1 MYESPGRTLKLKAE
15 SYTTKQIDMTHFT
28 YSEIHQ
34 QPEMWRK
41 ELQVLLSAKAEISAF
56 MRKYLT
62 PDTDVVLTGAGTS
75 AFIGDAI
82 CPVMRGMWRNVR
94 SVPTTDLITHSEYLL
109 DKERP
114 LLLISFARSGNS
126 PESVGAV
133 NLANKLCKNVAHIYI
148 TCNKNGKLAQQ
159 AIESADRA
167 LKSERSDLLVENVS
181 ERSQTFSTIKKVE
194 SNILLLLLPEETDD
208 KSLAMTSSFS
218 TMLLTCLMLGHID
231 TLEQDAEMIEK
242 AVKNA
247 ECVIADYE
255 DKLQE
260 IGSRK
265 FERGVFLGSGALKGI
280 AEECHLKLQEL
291 TDGAVVCKFD
301 SFLGFRHGPKAVV
314 NDKSIVVYLMT
325 NEEDVMRYERD
336 LIRQVDG
343 NNNPVAQVIVISG
356 RDLEMPEVK
365 ADLVVKM
372 PYSKAETDFYGIV
385 SYVLVGQLLGYYASL
400 AHSLNPDAP
409 SVSGNIHRVVEGVT
423 IYE

>member
-1 MYESPGRTLKLKAE
+1 MAVKDE
-15 SYTTKQIDMTHFT
+15 
-28 YSEIHQ
+28 
-34 QPEMWRK
+34 
-41 ELQVLLSAKAEISAF
+41 VSAF
-56 MRKYLT
+56 MHKYLT
-62 PDTDVVLTGAGTS
+62 HDTDIVLTGAGTS

-82 CPVMRGMWRNVR
+82 EPVMRGMWRNVR
-94 SVPTTDLITHSEYLL
+94 AVPTTDLITHAEYLL
-109 DKERP
+109 DAERP

-133 NLANKLCKNVAHIYI
+133 NIANKLCKNVAHIYI
-148 TCNKNGKLAQQ
+148 TCNKNGKLALQ
-159 AIESADRA
+159 AQDKE
-167 LKSERSDLLVENVS
+167 
-181 ERSQTFSTIKKVE
+181 
-194 SNILLLLLPEETDD
+194 NILLLLLPEETDD

-231 TLEQDAEMIEK
+231 TLEKDVEKIEK

-247 ECVIADYE
+247 EVVIEQYE
-255 DKLQE
+255 PELKA
-260 IGSRK
+260 IGERP

-325 NEEDVMRYERD
+325 DEEKIMRYERD
-336 LIRQVDG
+336 LVRQVDS
-343 NNNPVAQVIVISG
+343 NNKPVAQVIVISG
-356 RDLEMPEVK
+356 RDPEMEEVH

-372 PYSKAETDFYGIV
+372 PYCKAETDFYGIIP
-385 SYVLVGQLLGYYASL
+385 YVLVGQLLGFYASK
-400 AHSLNPDAP
+400 AHGLNPDAP

>member
-1 MYESPGRTLKLKAE
+1 M
-15 SYTTKQIDMTHFT
+15 H
-28 YSEIHQ
+28 
-34 QPEMWRK
+34 
-41 ELQVLLSAKAEISAF
+41 
-56 MRKYLT
+56 KYLT

-75 AFIGDAI
+75 AFIGDALL
-82 CPVMRGMWRNVR
+82 PVMRGLWRNVR
-94 SVPTTDLITHSEYLL
+94 SVPTTDLITHAEYLL

-114 LLLISFARSGNS
+114 LLMISFARSGNS

-133 NLANKLCKNVAHIYI
+133 NLANKICKNVAHVYI

-159 AIESADRA
+159 AVESQ
-167 LKSERSDLLVENVS
+167 KSKE
-181 ERSQTFSTIKKVE
+181 E
-194 SNILLLLLPEETDD
+194 SNILLLQLPEETDD

-231 TLEQDAEMIEK
+231 TLEDDAEMIEK

-247 ECVIADYE
+247 EAVIERYE
-255 DKLQE
+255 EPLKAIAE
-260 IGSRK
+260 RP

-325 NEEDVMRYERD
+325 DDEKVQRYERD
-336 LIRQVDG
+336 LVRQVDG
-343 NNNPVAQVIVISG
+343 NNKPVAQIIVAAG
-356 RDLEMPEVK
+356 AKPALEGVN
-365 ADLVVKM
+365 ADLLVQM
-372 PYSKAETDFYGIV
+372 PFGKAETDFYGIV
-385 SYVLVGQLLGYYASL
+385 PYVLVGQLLGFYASL
-400 AHSLNPDAP
+400 AHGLTPDAP

>member
-1 MYESPGRTLKLKAE
+1 MAN
-15 SYTTKQIDMTHFT
+15 YTYD
-28 YSEIHQ
+28 EIHQ
-34 QPEMWRK
+34 QPAMWRK
-41 ELQVLLSAKAEISAF
+41 ELKALLANKAEVSAF
-56 MRKYLT
+56 MHKYLT

-75 AFIGDAI
+75 AFIGDALL
-82 CPVMRGMWRNVR
+82 PVMRGMWRNVR

-114 LLLISFARSGNS
+114 LLMISFARSGNS

-133 NLANKLCKNVAHIYI
+133 NLANKLCKNVAHVYI

-159 AIESADRA
+159 AEPTPAPS
-167 LKSERSDLLVENVS
+167 LKGGEKNPE
-181 ERSQTFSTIKKVE
+181 
-194 SNILLLLLPEETDD
+194 NILLLLLPEETDD

-231 TLEQDAEMIEK
+231 TLEQDADEIEK
-242 AVKNA
+242 TAKNA
-247 ECVIADYE
+247 EAVINEYE
-255 DKLQE
+255 EKLKG
-260 IGSRK
+260 IGERP

-314 NDKSIVVYLMT
+314 NDKSLVVYLMT
-325 NEEDVMRYERD
+325 DKEDVQRYERD
-336 LIRQVDG
+336 LVKQVDA
-343 NNNPVAQVIVISG
+343 NNNPVAQVIVIAG
-356 RDLEMPEVK
+356 KEPELPGVK

-372 PYSKAETDFYGIV
+372 PFGPKENDFYGIV
-385 SYVLVGQLLGYYASL
+385 PYVLVGQLLGFYASK
-400 AHSLNPDAP
+400 AHGLNPDAP